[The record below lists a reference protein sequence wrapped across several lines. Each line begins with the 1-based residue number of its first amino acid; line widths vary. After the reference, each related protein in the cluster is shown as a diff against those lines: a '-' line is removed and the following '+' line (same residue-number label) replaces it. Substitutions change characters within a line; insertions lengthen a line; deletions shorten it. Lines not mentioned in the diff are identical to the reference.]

1 VSCVIACSFA
11 RIFFRNAINIGLPVL
26 ECPEVTAQKG
36 DQFEINLET
45 GRIENKTSGKVFTAR
60 PVPEFLRYL
69 FELGGLVPYVKARL
83 EASS

>member
-1 VSCVIACSFA
+1 MSCVIACSFA

-26 ECPEVTAQKG
+26 ECPEVAAQKG